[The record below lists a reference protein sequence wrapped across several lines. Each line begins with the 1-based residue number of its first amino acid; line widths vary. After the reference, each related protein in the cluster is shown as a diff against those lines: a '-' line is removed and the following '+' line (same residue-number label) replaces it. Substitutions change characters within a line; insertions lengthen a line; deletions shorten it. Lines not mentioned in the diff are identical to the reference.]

1 MSDAINPAA
10 SIGAANVTTAASA
23 TTAARGVQS
32 DLHRVASEFE
42 AMLLRQL
49 LHTSKMGGGG
59 SYGDMAVDALATGI
73 SDAGGIGLTRQ
84 LESVLAGQMGA
95 QAGAH
100 PAAPAAPPVAPEI
113 SRSSSGEGGR
123 SNTQTDTF

>member
-10 SIGAANVTTAASA
+10 SIGAANVTGATTTAAGP
-23 TTAARGVQS
+23 ARGVQS

-84 LESVLAGQMGA
+84 LEAVLAGQMGA
-95 QAGAH
+95 RAGA
-100 PAAPAAPPVAPEI
+100 APGAPGAPEI
-113 SRSSSGEGGR
+113 SRSSSAEGGR
-123 SNTQTDTF
+123 SNTQTDTP

>member
-1 MSDAINPAA
+1 MSDAIRPVGPATA
-10 SIGAANVTTAASA
+10 PETAAP
-23 TTAARGVQS
+23 TRAAPS

-49 LHTSKMGGGG
+49 LHTAKMGSAAG

-73 SDAGGIGLTRQ
+73 SEAGGIGLTRQ
-84 LESVLAGQMGA
+84 LEAVLAGQVGRL
-95 QAGAH
+95 
-100 PAAPAAPPVAPEI
+100 AAPAGEGAI

-123 SNTQTDTF
+123 SGGGQDTP